1 LPTPVQR
8 SAKPGF
14 PALADLTNHTPPKF
28 RIADPG
34 DKSRADRN
42 TVSVKLELAA
52 TDDPVTG
59 FDVMVNG
66 RQVTPRAVRDL
77 PLTTESQIHSL
88 NIPLEKGEN
97 HIQVTAHNKVG
108 DTVQDLLVYLDREG
122 VLDKKGKLVVLAIG
136 IDKYPKFDQ
145 IHWLH
150 YAAADARL
158 LLDTLTKKAGPP
170 LHTEVISKLLVTGGG
185 TPPTAANI
193 QDALLILK
201 KDINPEDTVVL
212 FLAGHGENEG
222 GDYLFMAEDA
232 EEVDKNYF
240 RPSTVVKW
248 SDLQQALQNAQG
260 TRIMFVDTCHS
271 GGAHNPRLI
280 KDAADAKIVVFSAT
294 DSATLAQE
302 DSDLGHG
309 LFTYALVEGLNGK
322 PPVFID
328 EGAVN
333 IQELISFVSREV
345 KRLSKGEQ
353 KPTLYASGVPD
364 FAVARP

>member
-1 LPTPVQR
+1 
-8 SAKPGF
+8 
-14 PALADLTNHTPPKF
+14 
-28 RIADPG
+28 
-34 DKSRADRN
+34 
-42 TVSVKLELAA
+42 
-52 TDDPVTG
+52 
-59 FDVMVNG
+59 
-66 RQVTPRAVRDL
+66 
-77 PLTTESQIHSL
+77 
-88 NIPLEKGEN
+88 
-97 HIQVTAHNKVG
+97 
-108 DTVQDLLVYLDREG
+108 
-122 VLDKKGKLVVLAIG
+122 
-136 IDKYPKFDQ
+136 
-145 IHWLH
+145 
-150 YAAADARL
+150 
-158 LLDTLTKKAGPP
+158 
-170 LHTEVISKLLVTGGG
+170 
-185 TPPTAANI
+185 
-193 QDALLILK
+193 
-201 KDINPEDTVVL
+201 
-212 FLAGHGENEG
+212 
-222 GDYLFMAEDA
+222 MAEDA

-302 DSDLGHG
+302 DPDLGHG

-353 KPTLYASGVPD
+353 KPTLYASGRAG
-364 FAVARP
+364 FRRGEAVAEISVRFFRTLLQHSLLNGPSRHLMMTWPGGCFRGIVLQNSAAFCRWAGFERWSTCGVLHRASNGVIGTHAWQTGYAAQVTAADGGGRQRNLTRRRRF